1 MSMQYF
7 LWIYLFATQLSFWY
21 NYSNYYNNFKVK
33 NIKMIVTYSVVIAMY
48 V

>member
-21 NYSNYYNNFKVK
+21 IATNFKVK